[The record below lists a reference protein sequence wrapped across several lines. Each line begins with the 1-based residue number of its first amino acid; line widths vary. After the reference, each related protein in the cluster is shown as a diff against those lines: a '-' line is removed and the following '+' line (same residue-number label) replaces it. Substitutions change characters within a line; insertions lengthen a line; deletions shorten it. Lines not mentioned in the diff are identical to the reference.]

1 MKSLCFLSTLGIL
14 YFSSVIQNVKSLEP
28 CREGFTPQKCCSY
41 NFVQE
46 NGQRKCNLMIPESTY
61 LIYAA
66 DTLYLNCDP
75 GFDGGSSGCSW
86 RLPSGESCTF
96 LATDLLPNSK
106 VCSADSS
113 ITLTSNLSLGICNIM
128 VANVQYKH
136 EGNWSCSVTASSK
149 YFDNTYVEI
158 SNGMKTSTILAIT
171 IPVSLLVIAIVSAVL
186 VCCFCPALCAS
197 CACITACCSKKEK
210 SERRSSTDSDIK
222 TTAQVLNT
230 PPSPPPRP
238 PTMIQPIIRIQRNM
252 GPFNETHYD
261 TPSSV
266 SSYENTST
274 VGAKFPS
281 SNSMD
286 ESEPVLYTT
295 LNPQGDESGSMQTA
309 RKVSN
314 AISVHSFGPRKPSKF
329 KDVHF

>member
-171 IPVSLLVIAIVSAVL
+171 IPVSLLVIAIGNSASRTSL
-186 VCCFCPALCAS
+186 ESFLQQGLFLENHQKFAF
-197 CACITACCSKKEK
+197 K
-210 SERRSSTDSDIK
+210 SEKTKYLEFFIVPVKFTFNST
-222 TTAQVLNT
+222 
-230 PPSPPPRP
+230 
-238 PTMIQPIIRIQRNM
+238 
-252 GPFNETHYD
+252 
-261 TPSSV
+261 
-266 SSYENTST
+266 
-274 VGAKFPS
+274 FP
-281 SNSMD
+281 
-286 ESEPVLYTT
+286 
-295 LNPQGDESGSMQTA
+295 
-309 RKVSN
+309 
-314 AISVHSFGPRKPSKF
+314 
-329 KDVHF
+329 